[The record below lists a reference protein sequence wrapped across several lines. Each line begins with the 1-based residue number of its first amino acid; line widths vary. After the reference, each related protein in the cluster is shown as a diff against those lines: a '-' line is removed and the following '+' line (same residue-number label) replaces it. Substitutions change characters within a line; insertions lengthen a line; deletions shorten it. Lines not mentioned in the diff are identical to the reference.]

1 MRYFP
6 AECQCPDG
14 KNEQVLALFCAKRY
28 HENRKSKFTCGHL
41 FRDRNRAGHPEYTSR
56 AEWRV
61 PHAKGRFHYQNRSSA
76 GYHRP
81 ITSRPAPA
89 CPLNSGSNFRF
100 EGPEN
105 GESTNF
111 RTVYSFSTRAF
122 SSRIFLPGSTLGSVM
137 GGVAGCFAADMGQIH
152 ALRSEEIAGEL
163 KRQDKRVILWLAGGA
178 SQFENW
184 DSARRK
190 KPGGPFRAI
199 QTNSTGVQI
208 SELLPELSQRMQHTA
223 IIRSLNTRLQTTVAG
238 RIRRQ
243 TGRLKDPSILIRI
256 WEQWSLVS

>member
-1 MRYFP
+1 M
-6 AECQCPDG
+6 
-14 KNEQVLALFCAKRY
+14 FCAPNGITRTAKVNSPAP
-28 HENRKSKFTCGHL
+28 EHL

-111 RTVYSFSTRAF
+111 RTVHSFSARAF
-122 SSRIFLPGSTLGSVM
+122 SSRVFLPGGTSGRSDGWRRRLLCRGYGPDSCIAFGRNRGRTEA
-137 GGVAGCFAADMGQIH
+137 AGLASHPA
-152 ALRSEEIAGEL
+152 
-163 KRQDKRVILWLAGGA
+163 LAGWRCQSVRNVGPKA
-178 SQFENW
+178 WSQNRRTIPR
-184 DSARRK
+184 DSDERDRRSY
-190 KPGGPFRAI
+190 
-199 QTNSTGVQI
+199 Q
-208 SELLPELSQRMQHTA
+208 
-223 IIRSLNTRLQTTVAG
+223 
-238 RIRRQ
+238 
-243 TGRLKDPSILIRI
+243 
-256 WEQWSLVS
+256 